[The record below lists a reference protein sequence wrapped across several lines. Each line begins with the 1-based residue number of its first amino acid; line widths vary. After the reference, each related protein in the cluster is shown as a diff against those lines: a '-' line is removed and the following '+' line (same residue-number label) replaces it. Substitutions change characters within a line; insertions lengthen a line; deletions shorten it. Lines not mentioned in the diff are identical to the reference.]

1 MYFFSHHIL
10 VFLTGKEEIDL
21 IVARA
26 KAINQQKG
34 LEQVFVCPLYSALSK
49 EVQMKSFELP
59 PDNVR
64 KIVVA
69 TNLAE
74 TSLTIPGIRV
84 VIDSGRVKSK

>member
-1 MYFFSHHIL
+1 
-10 VFLTGKEEIDL
+10 
-21 IVARA
+21 
-26 KAINQQKG
+26 
-34 LEQVFVCPLYSALSK
+34 
-49 EVQMKSFELP
+49 MKSFELP